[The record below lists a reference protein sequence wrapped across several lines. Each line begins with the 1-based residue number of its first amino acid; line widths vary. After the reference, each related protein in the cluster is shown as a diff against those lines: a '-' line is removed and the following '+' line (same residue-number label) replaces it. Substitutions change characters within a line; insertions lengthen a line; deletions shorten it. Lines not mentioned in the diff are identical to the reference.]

1 MKHWFVF
8 FLALASVGSVK
19 GQQTITLS
27 NGNIGE
33 AILSWPLHSQFFKDM
48 ANRKLLSF
56 LLCMFAMVST
66 AQTYM
71 PVLSEG
77 KVWRYATVNR
87 YERTDTTGYYNVTVS
102 GDTIVNHFVCK
113 KILVQN
119 ENGLYPCHTFVA
131 YEDGGKVY
139 KVKDNVFT
147 LLFDIGLQK
156 GDNIE
161 NLALVVAESET
172 VINGIRRRII
182 VVDSMVDHFGEE
194 YYYLIIEGVG
204 VSKDEFIPNFN
215 LGNNDEFC
223 TLVSCTDKGTI
234 IISEESLRNIE
245 TGIKSPT
252 FTNRK
257 DDAYYDL
264 NGIKI
269 LIPQKGYLYICN
281 GKKIV
286 FR

>member
-1 MKHWFVF
+1 MKHGFVF

-19 GQQTITLS
+19 GKQTITLS
-27 NGNIGE
+27 NGNMVAG
-33 AILSWPLHSQFFKDM
+33 AYKQPPTRTV
-48 ANRKLLSF
+48 NRKLLSF
-56 LLCMFAMVST
+56 LFCMFAMVSV
-66 AQTYM
+66 AQTYV
-71 PVLSEG
+71 PILSEG

-87 YERTDTTGYYNVTVS
+87 YERTDTTGFYKIMVS

-119 ENGLYPCHTFVA
+119 ENGQHPVQTFVA
-131 YEDGGKVY
+131 YETDGKVY
-139 KVKDNVFT
+139 KVTDNDFT

-156 GDNIE
+156 GDYID
-161 NLALVVAESET
+161 NLAQVVAENIT
-172 VINGIRRRII
+172 TINGIRRRII
-182 VVDSMVDHFGEE
+182 VIDSMVDHFGEE

-257 DDAYYDL
+257 NDAYYDL

-281 GKKIV
+281 GKIIV

>member
-1 MKHWFVF
+1 M
-8 FLALASVGSVK
+8 
-19 GQQTITLS
+19 LS
-27 NGNIGE
+27 SGE
-33 AILSWPLHSQFFKDM
+33 AVRLLLLHSQFFKDM
-48 ANRKLLSF
+48 ANIKLLSF
-56 LLCMFAMVST
+56 LFCMFAMVSV
-66 AQTYM
+66 AQTYV

-87 YERTDTTGYYNVTVS
+87 YERTDTTGFYKIMVS

-119 ENGLYPCHTFVA
+119 ENGLYPCQTFVA

-215 LGNNDEFC
+215 LGNNDDFC

-257 DDAYYDL
+257 NDAYYDL

>member
-1 MKHWFVF
+1 
-8 FLALASVGSVK
+8 
-19 GQQTITLS
+19 
-27 NGNIGE
+27 
-33 AILSWPLHSQFFKDM
+33 
-48 ANRKLLSF
+48 
-56 LLCMFAMVST
+56 MFAMVST

-119 ENGLYPCHTFVA
+119 ENGLYPCQTFVA

-139 KVKDNVFT
+139 KVKDDVFT

-156 GDNIE
+156 GDYID
-161 NLALVVAESET
+161 NLAQVVAENIT
-172 VINGIRRRII
+172 TINGMRRRVI
-182 VVDSMVDHFGEE
+182 VIDSMVDHSGGEC
-194 YYYLIIEGVG
+194 YYLIIEGVG

-215 LGNNDEFC
+215 LGNNNEFC
-223 TLVSCTDKGTI
+223 TLVSCTDKGT

>member
-27 NGNIGE
+27 NGNFGE

-56 LLCMFAMVST
+56 FLCMFAMVSV
-66 AQTYM
+66 AQTYV

-87 YERTDTTGYYNVTVS
+87 YERTDTTGFYKIMVS

-119 ENGLYPCHTFVA
+119 ENGQHPVQTFVA
-131 YEDGGKVY
+131 YETDGKVY
-139 KVKDNVFT
+139 KVTDNDFT

-156 GDNIE
+156 GDYID
-161 NLALVVAESET
+161 NLAQVVAESET

-257 DDAYYDL
+257 NDAYYDL

>member
-1 MKHWFVF
+1 
-8 FLALASVGSVK
+8 
-19 GQQTITLS
+19 
-27 NGNIGE
+27 
-33 AILSWPLHSQFFKDM
+33 
-48 ANRKLLSF
+48 
-56 LLCMFAMVST
+56 MFAMVSV
-66 AQTYM
+66 AQTYV

-87 YERTDTTGYYNVTVS
+87 YERTDTTGFYKIMVS

-119 ENGLYPCHTFVA
+119 ENGQHPVQTFVA
-131 YEDGGKVY
+131 YETDGKVY
-139 KVKDNVFT
+139 KVTDNDFT

-156 GDNIE
+156 GDYID
-161 NLALVVAESET
+161 NLAQVVADNIT
-172 VINGIRRRII
+172 TINGMRRRVI
-182 VVDSMVDHFGEE
+182 VIDSMVDHSGGEC
-194 YYYLIIEGVG
+194 YYLIIEGVG

-234 IISEESLRNIE
+234 ISEESLRNIE

-257 DDAYYDL
+257 NDAYYDL

-281 GKKIV
+281 GKKSYLGNVPNRIRWMAKHSCLPSI
-286 FR
+286 FST

>member
-102 GDTIVNHFVCK
+102 GDPIVNHFVCK

-119 ENGLYPCHTFVA
+119 ENGLYPCQTFVA

-156 GDNIE
+156 GDYID
-161 NLALVVAESET
+161 NLAQVVAENIT
-172 VINGIRRRII
+172 TINGMRRRVI
-182 VVDSMVDHFGEE
+182 VIDSMVDHSGGEC
-194 YYYLIIEGVG
+194 YYHIIEGIG
-204 VSKDEFIPNFN
+204 VSKDEFIPNFK
-215 LGNNDEFC
+215 LGNDDEFC
-223 TLVSCTDKGTI
+223 ALVSCTDKGTI
-234 IISEESLRNIE
+234 IISEESLRNIK
-245 TGIKSPT
+245 TGIK
-252 FTNRK
+252 
-257 DDAYYDL
+257 
-264 NGIKI
+264 
-269 LIPQKGYLYICN
+269 
-281 GKKIV
+281 
-286 FR
+286 

>member
-1 MKHWFVF
+1 MKHGFVF

-19 GQQTITLS
+19 GKQTITLS
-27 NGNIGE
+27 NGNMVAG
-33 AILSWPLHSQFFKDM
+33 AYKQPPTRTV
-48 ANRKLLSF
+48 NRKLLSF
-56 LLCMFAMVST
+56 LFCMFAMVSV
-66 AQTYM
+66 AQTYV

-77 KVWRYATVNR
+77 KVWRYATVTR
-87 YERTDTTGYYNVTVS
+87 YERTDTTGFYKIMVS

-119 ENGLYPCHTFVA
+119 ENGQHPVQTFVA
-131 YEDGGKVY
+131 YETDGKVY
-139 KVKDNVFT
+139 KVTDNDFT

-156 GDNIE
+156 GDYID
-161 NLALVVAESET
+161 NLAQVVAESET

-182 VVDSMVDHFGEE
+182 VVDSMVDHLGEE

-257 DDAYYDL
+257 NDAYYDL

-281 GKKIV
+281 GKIIV

>member
-1 MKHWFVF
+1 MILW
-8 FLALASVGSVK
+8 L
-19 GQQTITLS
+19 TIL
-27 NGNIGE
+27 GGE
-33 AILSWPLHSQFFKDM
+33 
-48 ANRKLLSF
+48 
-56 LLCMFAMVST
+56 C
-66 AQTYM
+66 
-71 PVLSEG
+71 
-77 KVWRYATVNR
+77 
-87 YERTDTTGYYNVTVS
+87 
-102 GDTIVNHFVCK
+102 
-113 KILVQN
+113 
-119 ENGLYPCHTFVA
+119 
-131 YEDGGKVY
+131 
-139 KVKDNVFT
+139 
-147 LLFDIGLQK
+147 
-156 GDNIE
+156 
-161 NLALVVAESET
+161 
-172 VINGIRRRII
+172 
-182 VVDSMVDHFGEE
+182 
-194 YYYLIIEGVG
+194 YYLIIEGVG

-234 IISEESLRNIE
+234 ISEEALRNIE

>member
-1 MKHWFVF
+1 M
-8 FLALASVGSVK
+8 
-19 GQQTITLS
+19 LS
-27 NGNIGE
+27 SGE
-33 AILSWPLHSQFFKDM
+33 AVRLLLLRSQFFKDM
-48 ANRKLLSF
+48 ANIKLLSF
-56 LLCMFAMVST
+56 LFCMFAMVSV
-66 AQTYM
+66 AQTYV

-87 YERTDTTGYYNVTVS
+87 YERTDTTGFYKIMVS

-119 ENGLYPCHTFVA
+119 NTNTVYHTCHTFVA

-257 DDAYYDL
+257 NDAYYDL

>member
-27 NGNIGE
+27 NGNMVAG
-33 AILSWPLHSQFFKDM
+33 AYKQPPTRTV
-48 ANRKLLSF
+48 NRKLLSF
-56 LLCMFAMVST
+56 LFCMFAMVSV
-66 AQTYM
+66 AQTYV

-87 YERTDTTGYYNVTVS
+87 YERTDTTGFYKIMVS

-119 ENGLYPCHTFVA
+119 ENGQHPVQTFVA
-131 YEDGGKVY
+131 YETDGKVY
-139 KVKDNVFT
+139 KVTDNDFT

-156 GDNIE
+156 GDYID
-161 NLALVVAESET
+161 NLAQVVAESET

-281 GKKIV
+281 GKIIV
-286 FR
+286 FS

>member
-1 MKHWFVF
+1 
-8 FLALASVGSVK
+8 
-19 GQQTITLS
+19 
-27 NGNIGE
+27 
-33 AILSWPLHSQFFKDM
+33 
-48 ANRKLLSF
+48 
-56 LLCMFAMVST
+56 MFAMVSV
-66 AQTYM
+66 AQTYV

-119 ENGLYPCHTFVA
+119 ENGLYPCQTFVA

-156 GDNIE
+156 GDYIE

-182 VVDSMVDHFGEE
+182 VVDSMVDHSGEE
-194 YYYLIIEGVG
+194 CYYLIIEGVG

-234 IISEESLRNIE
+234 ISEESLRNIE
-245 TGIKSPT
+245 TSIKSPT

-269 LIPQKGYLYICN
+269 LIPQKGYLYIGN

>member
-27 NGNIGE
+27 NGNI
-33 AILSWPLHSQFFKDM
+33 M

-71 PVLSEG
+71 PVLSEN

-87 YERTDTTGYYNVTVS
+87 YERSDTTGYYNVTVS

-119 ENGLYPCHTFVA
+119 ENGLYPCQTFVA

-139 KVKDNVFT
+139 KVKDDDFT
-147 LLFDIGLQK
+147 LLFDIGLQR
-156 GDNIE
+156 GDYID
-161 NLALVVAESET
+161 NLAQVVAVNET
-172 VINGIRRRII
+172 TLNGMRRKII
-182 VVDSMVDHFGEE
+182 VVDSMVDHSGGEC
-194 YYYLIIEGVG
+194 YYYIIEGIG

-215 LGNNDEFC
+215 LGNDDEFC
-223 TLVSCTDKGTI
+223 ALVSCKDGGFV
-234 IISEESLRNIE
+234 ISEESLRNIV
-245 TGIKSPT
+245 TCVKSPT
-252 FTNRK
+252 ITNRK
-257 DDAYYDL
+257 DNAYYDL
-264 NGIKI
+264 NGIKTGN
-269 LIPQKGYLYICN
+269 PQKGKLYICN
-281 GKKIV
+281 GKKIISV
-286 FR
+286 R

>member
-1 MKHWFVF
+1 
-8 FLALASVGSVK
+8 
-19 GQQTITLS
+19 
-27 NGNIGE
+27 
-33 AILSWPLHSQFFKDM
+33 
-48 ANRKLLSF
+48 
-56 LLCMFAMVST
+56 MFAMVSV
-66 AQTYM
+66 AQTYV

-87 YERTDTTGYYNVTVS
+87 YERTDTTGCYKIMVS

-119 ENGLYPCHTFVA
+119 ENGQHPVQTFVA
-131 YEDGGKVY
+131 YETDGKVY
-139 KVKDNVFT
+139 KVTDNDFT

-156 GDNIE
+156 GDYID
-161 NLALVVAESET
+161 NLAQVVAENIT
-172 VINGIRRRII
+172 TINGMRRKVI
-182 VVDSMVDHFGEE
+182 VIDSMVDHSGGEC
-194 YYYLIIEGVG
+194 YYHIIEGIG
-204 VSKDEFIPNFN
+204 VSKDEFIPNFK
-215 LGNNDEFC
+215 LGNDDEFC
-223 TLVSCTDKGTI
+223 ALVSCTDDGFV
-234 IISEESLRNIE
+234 ISEEYLRDIL

>member
-1 MKHWFVF
+1 MKHGFVF
-8 FLALASVGSVK
+8 SLALASVGSVK
-19 GQQTITLS
+19 GKQTITLS
-27 NGNIGE
+27 NGNMVAG
-33 AILSWPLHSQFFKDM
+33 AYKQPPTRTV
-48 ANRKLLSF
+48 NRKLLSF
-56 LLCMFAMVST
+56 LFCMFAMVSV
-66 AQTYM
+66 AQTYV

-87 YERTDTTGYYNVTVS
+87 YERTDTTGFYKIMVS

-119 ENGLYPCHTFVA
+119 ENGQHPVQTFVA
-131 YEDGGKVY
+131 YETDGKVY
-139 KVKDNVFT
+139 KVTDNDFT

-156 GDNIE
+156 GDYID
-161 NLALVVAESET
+161 NLAQVVAESET

>member
-1 MKHWFVF
+1 MVAGAYKQPPTRTV
-8 FLALASVGSVK
+8 
-19 GQQTITLS
+19 
-27 NGNIGE
+27 
-33 AILSWPLHSQFFKDM
+33 
-48 ANRKLLSF
+48 NRKLLSF
-56 LLCMFAMVST
+56 LFCMFAMVSV
-66 AQTYM
+66 AQTYV

-87 YERTDTTGYYNVTVS
+87 YERTDTTGFYKIMVS

-119 ENGLYPCHTFVA
+119 ENGQHPVQTFVA
-131 YEDGGKVY
+131 YETDGKVY
-139 KVKDNVFT
+139 KVTDNDFT

-156 GDNIE
+156 GDYID
-161 NLALVVAESET
+161 NLAQVVAESET

-257 DDAYYDL
+257 NDAYYDL

>member
-1 MKHWFVF
+1 MF
-8 FLALASVGSVK
+8 SS
-19 GQQTITLS
+19 
-27 NGNIGE
+27 GE
-33 AILSWPLHSQFFKDM
+33 AVRLLLLHSQFFKDM

-56 LLCMFAMVST
+56 LFCMFAMVSV
-66 AQTYM
+66 AQTYV

-87 YERTDTTGYYNVTVS
+87 YERTDTTGFYKIMVS

-119 ENGLYPCHTFVA
+119 ENGQHPVQTFVA
-131 YEDGGKVY
+131 YETDGKVY
-139 KVKDNVFT
+139 KVTDNDFT

-156 GDNIE
+156 GDYID
-161 NLALVVAESET
+161 NLAQVVAENIT
-172 VINGIRRRII
+172 TINGMRRRVI
-182 VVDSMVDHFGEE
+182 VIDSMVDHSGGEC
-194 YYYLIIEGVG
+194 YYLIIEGVG

-234 IISEESLRNIE
+234 ISEESLRNIE

-257 DDAYYDL
+257 NDAYYDL
-264 NGIKI
+264 NSIKI

>member
-1 MKHWFVF
+1 MKHGFVF
-8 FLALASVGSVK
+8 SLALASVGSVK
-19 GQQTITLS
+19 GKQTITLS
-27 NGNIGE
+27 NGNMVAG
-33 AILSWPLHSQFFKDM
+33 AYKKQPPTRTV
-48 ANRKLLSF
+48 NRKLLSF
-56 LLCMFAMVST
+56 LFCMFAMVSV
-66 AQTYM
+66 AQTYV

-87 YERTDTTGYYNVTVS
+87 YERTDTTGFYKIMVS

-119 ENGLYPCHTFVA
+119 ENGQHPVQTFVA
-131 YEDGGKVY
+131 YETDGKVY
-139 KVKDNVFT
+139 KVTDNDFT

-156 GDNIE
+156 GDYID
-161 NLALVVAESET
+161 NLAQVVAESET

-257 DDAYYDL
+257 NDAYYDL

-281 GKKIV
+281 GKIIV